1 MYRVYALNKNERG
14 VIEKILSDDTMGRQ
28 TIIEKDGA
36 NMGYEGKIILVVEGQ
51 SEIFKRLDEL
61 MGNSQK
67 PLSEKDAGAVYK
79 KIKDEEEAAQGG
91 VGFLFG

>member
-51 SEIFKRLDEL
+51 SMMAQMLKDIFTGHLQTTTNGEVAFPRSLD
-61 MGNSQK
+61 
-67 PLSEKDAGAVYK
+67 
-79 KIKDEEEAAQGG
+79 
-91 VGFLFG
+91 